1 MAIKSVKTGKYL
13 LVDPE
18 DEEMYILANADKV
31 TGNQEKFRFLTADG
45 SKILPKGV
53 IYNIVTSPE
62 LKIEGYQISTILGG
76 IRTIASVELKIN
88 EGQVVKWGF
97 IYGVSEVDGIKTNIK
112 ESEMVVNSSNKYIA
126 SFESTANG
134 TAAQKLG
141 ESDTATYYVRTIK
154 FGAFSTKEFTSKYM
168 VRAYAVLDDGTY
180 VYGDNI
186 SQYSIYDVAKNL
198 YENVKMNT
206 KEAHAYLFNKIV
218 KVVNKDAKEIDYD
231 WGNTIV
237 TP

>member
-1 MAIKSVKTGKYL
+1 MEQRITISGRSTSRGDWEQIGIVNNSDGTVSFKSLVTEKYIRAAYGSNGYYITANADTIDDESKFIVENLNEKSDDTSVAIENLVKTGKYL
-13 LVDPE
+13 LVVPE

-45 SKILPKGV
+45 SKILPKGA

-141 ESDTATYYVRTIK
+141 ESDTATYYCKNNKVW
-154 FGAFSTKEFTSKYM
+154 
-168 VRAYAVLDDGTY
+168 
-180 VYGDNI
+180 
-186 SQYSIYDVAKNL
+186 SIF
-198 YENVKMNT
+198 
-206 KEAHAYLFNKIV
+206 H
-218 KVVNKDAKEIDYD
+218 
-231 WGNTIV
+231 
-237 TP
+237 